1 MADTDTFTYVKIPAT
16 TGAPIEELTASKAG
30 GLERDELVANA
41 KQYFRD
47 QQPASQRPDNPVLS
61 PSCDIMALT
70 IPMAGNGFTAVSLY
84 ASDTGVD
91 ATVNERATALVTAC
105 GHNLPDKI
113 RGDVFVGRAE
123 DNEVADVWERRDFTS
138 SDADPT
144 AEWCR
149 TARSAGGGG
158 GHGTASASSLSGI
171 LQQQFSKN
179 ATAIQQATPVSQGMY
194 GMNGTAA
201 VEEPWGGK
209 WTQNREEVE
218 LKVTIPS
225 NVKPKIVFKRN
236 QLSVVVGDKET
247 KGALFG
253 VIVPDECTYTIEAMG
268 NDEKEVC
275 ITLTKAEEGST
286 WSWLLKT
293 D

>member
-1 MADTDTFTYVKIPAT
+1 MSNTFTYVKIPAI
-16 TGAPIEELTASKAG
+16 GSASIEELKASKAG
-30 GLERDELVANA
+30 GLEKDELVANA
-41 KQYFRD
+41 KAYFRD
-47 QQPASQRPDNPVLS
+47 QQPASQRPDNPILS

-70 IPMAGNGFTAVSLY
+70 IPMEGNGFQAVSLY

-91 ATVNERATALVTAC
+91 STVNERATKLVTAC

-123 DNEVADVWERRDFTS
+123 DNEVADVWERRDFTVE
-138 SDADPT
+138 DADPT
-144 AEWCR
+144 ADWCR

-158 GHGTASASSLSGI
+158 GHGTSGASSLSGI

-179 ATAIQQATPVSQGMY
+179 ATAVQHATPVSQGMY

-209 WTQNREEVE
+209 WTQHQEEVE
-218 LKVTIPS
+218 LKVTVPS

-236 QLSVVVGDKET
+236 QLLIVFGNKEIKGD
-247 KGALFG
+247 LFG
-253 VIVPDECTYTIEAMG
+253 AIVPDECTYTIEAMG
-268 NDEKEVC
+268 DDQKEVC
-275 ITLTKAEEGST
+275 ITLTKAEEGTT

>member
-1 MADTDTFTYVKIPAT
+1 MSTDTFTYVKIPADAS
-16 TGAPIEELTASKAG
+16 APIEELTASKAG
-30 GLERDELVANA
+30 GLEKDELVANA

-70 IPMAGNGFTAVSLY
+70 IPMEGNRFQAVSLY
-84 ASDTGVD
+84 ASDNNASLD
-91 ATVNERATALVTAC
+91 ANERATALVTAC
-105 GHNLPDKI
+105 GHNLPDTI

-123 DNEVADVWERRDFTS
+123 DNEVADVWERRDFTA

-158 GHGTASASSLSGI
+158 GHGKASASSLSGI
-171 LQQQFSKN
+171 LQQQFSQN
-179 ATAIQQATPVSQGMY
+179 AMAIQPATPVSQGMY

-201 VEEPWGGK
+201 VEESWGGK
-209 WTQNREEVE
+209 WTQNEEEVE
-218 LKVTIPS
+218 LKLNIPS
-225 NVKPKIVFKRN
+225 IVKPKIVFKRN
-236 QLSVVVGDKET
+236 QLSIVAGEQEI

-253 VIVPDECTYTIEAMG
+253 AIVPDECTYTIEAVG
-268 NDEKEVC
+268 NDQKEVC
-275 ITLTKAEEGST
+275 ITLTKGEEGAT
-286 WSWLLKT
+286 WSWLLKA